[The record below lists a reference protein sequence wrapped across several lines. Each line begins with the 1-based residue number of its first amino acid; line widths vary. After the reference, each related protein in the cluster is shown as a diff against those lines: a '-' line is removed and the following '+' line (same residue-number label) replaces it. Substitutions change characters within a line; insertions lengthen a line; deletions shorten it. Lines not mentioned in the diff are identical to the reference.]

1 MPLSPRVPELAALDV
16 LLSVGRLG
24 SMGAAGR
31 DHGMS
36 QQAVSARVRSAERQ
50 LGIKVFDR
58 GASGV
63 RPTSEGALILEWASN
78 ILVTA
83 EELAS
88 GVAALRGQRNANLS
102 VAASMTIAEYL
113 VPGWTV
119 TMRRRHPAVVTSVR
133 LLNSSEV
140 SAQVLAGEA
149 DLGFVEG
156 PDVPSGLQTREVAH
170 DELVVVVP
178 PDHQWVR
185 RSPIPASELAATAL
199 IQREP
204 GSGTRTTLE
213 NALLECAGC
222 RCVDPLLELTSTAAV
237 KAAVL
242 AGNAPAVVSSL
253 AVAADLTDGRLA
265 SVEVEGLCMPRRLLA
280 VWEASRGLCGAAH
293 DFLDIALG
301 GGLGAGPTRRRG
313 IPTVARP

>member
-1 MPLSPRVPELAALDV
+1 VPLSPRVPELSALDV
-16 LLSVGRLG
+16 LLSVERLG

-31 DHGMS
+31 EHGLS

-50 LGIKVFDR
+50 FGIKVFSR

-63 RPTSEGALILEWASN
+63 RPTSEGALILEWASH
-78 ILVTA
+78 ILATA

-88 GVAALRGQRNANLS
+88 GVAALRGERQAGLT

-119 TMRRRHPAVVTSVR
+119 AMRRKYPNVVTNVR

-140 SAQVLAGEA
+140 TARVLSGEA

-156 PDVPSGLQTREVAH
+156 PDIPAGLQVREIGRDH
-170 DELVVVVP
+170 LVVVVP
-178 PDHQWVR
+178 PEHEWVR
-185 RSPIPASELAATAL
+185 RSPIPVSELAATPM
-199 IQREP
+199 IQRES

-213 NALLECAGC
+213 NAVPQ
-222 RCVDPLLELTSTAAV
+222 CVPPLLELTSCTAV
-237 KAAVL
+237 KAAVV
-242 AGNAPAVVSSL
+242 AGNAPAVLSSL

-265 SVEVEGLCMPRRLLA
+265 SVQVEGLTLPRRLSA
-280 VWEASRGLCGAAH
+280 VWDPVRGVQGAAR

-301 GGLGAGPTRRRG
+301 AGAAAGVGAVTAGATAQPR
-313 IPTVARP
+313 